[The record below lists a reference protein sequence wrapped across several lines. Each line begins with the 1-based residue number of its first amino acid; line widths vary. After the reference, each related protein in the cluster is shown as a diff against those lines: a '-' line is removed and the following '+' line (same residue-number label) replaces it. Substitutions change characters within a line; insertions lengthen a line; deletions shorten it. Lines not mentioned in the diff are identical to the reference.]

1 MTQAV
6 VTHAESPVSASPS
19 RSRHRLGIGISAAP
33 VAFLLFDVAIKL
45 VKIPP
50 VVESFE
56 RLGYLPDVARGIG
69 TLEAACLLLYLVP
82 RTSVLGAVALTGF
95 LGGAIATHVRVGDPL
110 FSHVLFPV
118 YVAALLW
125 IGLALRDGRLAV
137 FSPFTGARGR

>member
-1 MTQAV
+1 MEAAV
-6 VTHAESPVSASPS
+6 FNSTSVDSTPRPKS
-19 RSRHRLGIGISAAP
+19 RARLGIGISAVP
-33 VAFLLFDVAIKL
+33 VAFLIFDTVIKL

-56 RLGYLPDVARGIG
+56 RLGYSPDIARGIG
-69 TLEAACLLLYLVP
+69 TLEGLCLLLYLVP
-82 RTSVLGAVALTGF
+82 RTSALGAVVLTGF

-125 IGLALRDGRLAV
+125 TGLLLRDRRLGV
-137 FSPFTGARGR
+137 LSPFSGAGKR